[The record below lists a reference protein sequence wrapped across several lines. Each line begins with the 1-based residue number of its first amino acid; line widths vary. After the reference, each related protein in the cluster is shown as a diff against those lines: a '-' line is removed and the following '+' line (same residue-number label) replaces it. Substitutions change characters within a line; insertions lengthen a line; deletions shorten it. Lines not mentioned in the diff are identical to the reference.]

1 MATTRDSNGDRLAVS
16 IRAAL
21 GMMYA
26 QGLCETQEAMHACY
40 EALVA
45 ICSKDGY
52 VYADDVD
59 SMIASHR

>member
-1 MATTRDSNGDRLAVS
+1 MAKTIDSEGCRLAVS

-21 GMMYA
+21 GMLYE
-26 QGLCETQEAMHACY
+26 QGLCETQEAMQACY